1 LNKTSIG
8 HDFKNTRRRKRDEL
22 AFSKEFFTG
31 LAVGLIVAVGVYI
44 WQRQTIDAIQAGVVD
59 TKKASAPSQ
68 STIEPEASQQPTPV
82 FDFPTVLPIR
92 EVVIVEQ
99 GTDGDSS
106 PVPSAPVL
114 RPGAYVLHLGIFGE
128 SNQAEALKARLLR
141 VGLQPEIQNITVDGE
156 IQYRVRI
163 GVISDLGELNRIRSL
178 LQRSEIE
185 TEVVRVSDF

>member
-8 HDFKNTRRRKRDEL
+8 HDLKNTRRRKRDEFV
-22 AFSKEFFTG
+22 FSQEFFTG
-31 LAVGLIVAVGVYI
+31 LAAGLIVAVGVYI

-68 STIEPEASQQPTPV
+68 SAIEPEASDQPTSV
-82 FDFPTVLPIR
+82 YDFPTVLPTR

-99 GTDGDSS
+99 GTDADSS
-106 PVPSAPVL
+106 PVPSAPIL
-114 RPGAYVLHLGIFGE
+114 RPGAYVLYLGIFGE
-128 SNQAEALKARLLR
+128 PNQAEALKARLLR
-141 VGLQPEIQNITVDGE
+141 VGLRSEIQNITVDGE

-178 LQRSEIE
+178 LQRWGITAEA
-185 TEVVRVSDF
+185 VRAGE

>member
-8 HDFKNTRRRKRDEL
+8 HDLKNTRRRKRGEF

-31 LAVGLIVAVGVYI
+31 LAAGLILAVGVYI

-68 STIEPEASQQPTPV
+68 STIEPEASEQPTPV
-82 FDFPTVLPIR
+82 FDFPKVLPTR

-99 GTDGDSS
+99 GTDRDSP
-106 PVPSAPVL
+106 PVPSAPIL

-141 VGLQPEIQNITVDGE
+141 VSLRSEIQNIIVDGE
-156 IQYRVRI
+156 IQHRVRI
-163 GVISDLGELNRIRSL
+163 GVISDLSELNRIRSV

-185 TEVVRVSDF
+185 AEVVRVGE

>member
-1 LNKTSIG
+1 VSKASIG
-8 HDFKNTRRRKRDEL
+8 HDLKNPRRRKRGEF

-59 TKKASAPSQ
+59 TKKASTPSQ
-68 STIEPEASQQPTPV
+68 SAIEPEASDQPTSV
-82 FDFPTVLPIR
+82 FDFPTVLPMR

-99 GTDGDSS
+99 GADGDSY
-106 PVPSAPVL
+106 PVPSAPIL

-128 SNQAEALKARLLR
+128 SNQAEALKAKLLR
-141 VGLQPEIQNITVDGE
+141 VGLRPEIQNITVDGE

-178 LQRSEIE
+178 LQRSEIVV
-185 TEVVRVSDF
+185 EVVRVGE